1 MESLMREWITANRQF
16 DELEFTASETELA
29 ALQNKITEAY
39 QKLSESEEGIKALQ
53 AYSDWRQ
60 EHSLGN
66 MDWELPDYLSA
77 ATEATSTLTT
87 ETQNLNESTGAMT
100 EAAKGLMNLP
110 ATVAD
115 AVYKAVSNM
124 NITIGSGAVDVIGR
138 RNSGTFF
145 DRVAALV
152 KP

>member
-1 MESLMREWITANRQF
+1 
-16 DELEFTASETELA
+16 
-29 ALQNKITEAY
+29 
-39 QKLSESEEGIKALQ
+39 
-53 AYSDWRQ
+53 
-60 EHSLGN
+60 

-115 AVYKAVSNM
+115 AVYKAVSNV
-124 NITIGSGAVDVIGR
+124 NITISGGAVDVIGR

>member
-1 MESLMREWITANRQF
+1 MEWDAAMAEA
-16 DELEFTASETELA
+16 EALEARIQEARKQLEETEGGL
-29 ALQNKITEAY
+29 E
-39 QKLSESEEGIKALQ
+39 ALQ

-115 AVYKAVSNM
+115 AVYKAVSNL